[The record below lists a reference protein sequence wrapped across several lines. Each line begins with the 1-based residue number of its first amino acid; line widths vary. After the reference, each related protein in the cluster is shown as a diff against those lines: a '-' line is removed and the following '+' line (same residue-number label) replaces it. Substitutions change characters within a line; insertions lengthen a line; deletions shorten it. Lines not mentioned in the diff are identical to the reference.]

1 MWNSLL
7 ISSRFQPPSHLPTA
21 AKVLRKGHRL
31 ADYGLS
37 FFAVAVFF
45 FALLVLYVVTHMN
58 AQLTSEL
65 KSTIKSQ
72 QKKLRKFGRRQ
83 AEARRKMQLK
93 GMKGT
98 VGVQEHVEETGYGG
112 TLVIDRSR
120 W

>member
-1 MWNSLL
+1 ME
-7 ISSRFQPPSHLPTA
+7 FQPPSHLPTV

-72 QKKLRKFGRRQ
+72 QKELRKFRRQ
-83 AEARRKMQLK
+83 EEARREMQLK
-93 GMKGT
+93 GIKGT

-112 TLVIDRSR
+112 TLVMDRSR

>member
-1 MWNSLL
+1 MEILVDL
-7 ISSRFQPPSHLPTA
+7 QPPSDTPSLPPP
-21 AKVLRKGHRL
+21 KCSQRHRL
-31 ADYGLS
+31 VNFGLS
-37 FFAVAVFF
+37 FFAVALFF

>member
-7 ISSRFQPPSHLPTA
+7 ISSRFQPPSHLSTV

-37 FFAVAVFF
+37 FAVAVFF
-45 FALLVLYVVTHMN
+45 FALLVLYLVTHMN
-58 AQLTSEL
+58 IQLTSEL

-72 QKKLRKFGRRQ
+72 QKELRKFKRQ
-83 AEARRKMQLK
+83 EEARRKMQLK

-98 VGVQEHVEETGYGG
+98 VGVQEHVEEMGYDG
-112 TLVIDRSR
+112 TLVMNGSS